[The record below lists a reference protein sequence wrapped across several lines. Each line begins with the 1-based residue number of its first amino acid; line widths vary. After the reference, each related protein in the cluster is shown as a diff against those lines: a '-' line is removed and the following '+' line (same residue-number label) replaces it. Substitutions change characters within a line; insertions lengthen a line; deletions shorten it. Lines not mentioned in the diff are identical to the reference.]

1 MENFRCL
8 FLVKASPA
16 RIRKLYQQWLS
27 STAHKTFAQ
36 KVEQYSKLV
45 NVTIKKIT
53 IKNLKGRWGA
63 ITKVGGINLNANLI
77 KAPED
82 VIDYIIIHELC
93 HFIIKGH
100 SHHFWELIRSYFPR
114 YQDAIKWL
122 DVNSGAMLRE
132 RIV

>member
-1 MENFRCL
+1 MCFSFVRNDCL
-8 FLVKASPA
+8 N
-16 RIRKLYQQWLS
+16 RIPIHILK
-27 STAHKTFAQ
+27 
-36 KVEQYSKLV
+36 KV
-45 NVTIKKIT
+45 T

-82 VIDYIIIHELC
+82 VVDYIIIHELC

-122 DVNSGAMLRE
+122 DVNSSAMLLLPNFYSPNKK
-132 RIV
+132 VK

>member
-1 MENFRCL
+1 M
-8 FLVKASPA
+8 
-16 RIRKLYQQWLS
+16 
-27 STAHKTFAQ
+27 
-36 KVEQYSKLV
+36 
-45 NVTIKKIT
+45 TIKKIT
-53 IKNLKGRWGA
+53 IKNLNGRWGA

-77 KAPED
+77 KAPEE
-82 VIDYIIIHELC
+82 VIEYIIIHELC

-114 YQDAIKWL
+114 YQEAIKWL